1 MRQVRLHENAK
12 YHSCRQEPQVGPRTI
27 DVSWTVYNYRRPED
41 VGVIKYLSET
51 NVNDYRHQDH
61 EYLYRR
67 HVPLLPLRTSRE
79 RLLPLLGTDR
89 EPSRLHTLKL

>member
-1 MRQVRLHENAK
+1 M
-12 YHSCRQEPQVGPRTI
+12 I

-41 VGVIKYLSET
+41 VGVIKYLSEK
-51 NVNDYRHQDH
+51 NVNDYRRQDH

-89 EPSRLHTLKL
+89 EPSRLHTLKV